1 MSTKAST
8 TPQATSG
15 QCFVI
20 PWTSIQPWTGCL
32 RHTEFSTV
40 TAMVDPGC
48 GQGTC
53 RAPLREALTLSAR
66 HTSVE
71 HAQQQR
77 SPLKETWSRGSIT
90 PSLPWGAGAY
100 CQGLRSITP
109 SGAASEEAT
118 GAHHSHTIQSNGH
131 LADLHP
137 ASNYKCF
144 NSSSVSVHS
153 WSWNYRGCW
162 HQTCPPVD
170 THHCVWIASI
180 PSPTHRKDRQDCC
193 SSLLPHQE
201 CFSIGQFARL
211 LPTLVVVA
219 ISQAP
224 SPEPNPDSL
233 SPVTATVVQDTTVQA
248 DRSEARV
255 IKQCCGH
262 GPPLC
267 QRNCPQTHR
276 EHRDQPES
284 AFTHY
289 PVTGAGLANS
299 WVQST
304 TGSAT
309 WG

>member
-1 MSTKAST
+1 MWARDLQST
-8 TPQATSG
+8 
-15 QCFVI
+15 
-20 PWTSIQPWTGCL
+20 
-32 RHTEFSTV
+32 
-40 TAMVDPGC
+40 
-48 GQGTC
+48 
-53 RAPLREALTLSAR
+53 EALTLRAR
-66 HTSVE
+66 HERWACTTAAIPTEGDLEQGQHLTIIAMGCRSLLPGVE
-71 HAQQQR
+71 VHCTGTA
-77 SPLKETWSRGSIT
+77 TDH
-90 PSLPWGAGAY
+90 WGPQPHKQ
-100 CQGLRSITP
+100 CNS
-109 SGAASEEAT
+109 
-118 GAHHSHTIQSNGH
+118 H

-144 NSSSVSVHS
+144 KSSSVSVHS

-180 PSPTHRKDRQDCC
+180 PSPTGHKDRQDCC

-201 CFSIGQFARL
+201 CFGIGQFARL

-267 QRNCPQTHR
+267 QRSCPQTQ
-276 EHRDQPES
+276 ESTGTSLSQPSHTTLLQVLVLPTAGCNPPLALPLGAE
-284 AFTHY
+284 A
-289 PVTGAGLANS
+289 PVNR
-299 WVQST
+299 
-304 TGSAT
+304 AT
-309 WG
+309 W